1 MKYLAMILAVCG
13 LGLMV
18 GCDSN
23 PTNAPTKEAV
33 ADANAARAKAIDDN
47 PNLTPQQK
55 QQQKEMMGLTGK
67 GPGSQA
73 GGDREK
79 KN

>member
-1 MKYLAMILAVCG
+1 MKYLVMILAVG
-13 LGLMV
+13 SLGLMV

-47 PNLTPQQK
+47 PNLTAEQK
-55 QQQKEMMGLTGK
+55 QKQKEMMGLTGT
-67 GPGSQA
+67 GLGAQT
-73 GGDREK
+73 GGDRNK

>member
-33 ADANAARAKAIDDN
+33 ADANEARAKAIDEN
-47 PNLTPQQK
+47 PNLTAEQK
-55 QQQKEMMGLTGK
+55 QKQKEMMGLTGK
-67 GPGSQA
+67 GAGSQA
-73 GGDREK
+73 AGDRDK

>member
-1 MKYLAMILAVCG
+1 MKYLVMILAVCS

-47 PNLTPQQK
+47 PNLTAEQK
-55 QQQKEMMGLTGK
+55 QKQKEMMGLTGT
-67 GPGSQA
+67 GPGAQT
-73 GGDREK
+73 GGDRNK